1 MDPVLLEKAI
11 LERKA
16 VTGKYP
22 KAIVPVALYGIPV
35 VEDAAEGMGSCYDAN
50 FWLCAATIDLSVHV
64 SGQEDAYKEVIKTAQ
79 SIFSG
84 DC

>member
-22 KAIVPVALYGIPV
+22 KAIVPVALYGRFTLLTVPQLTACPPV
-35 VEDAAEGMGSCYDAN
+35 R
-50 FWLCAATIDLSVHV
+50 T
-64 SGQEDAYKEVIKTAQ
+64 
-79 SIFSG
+79 
-84 DC
+84 